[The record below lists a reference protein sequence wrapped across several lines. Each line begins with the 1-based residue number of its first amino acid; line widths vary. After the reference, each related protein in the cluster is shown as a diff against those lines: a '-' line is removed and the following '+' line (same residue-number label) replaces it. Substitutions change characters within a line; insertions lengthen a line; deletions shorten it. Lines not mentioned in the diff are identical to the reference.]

1 MNYAPDVEAWPR
13 LSPRRLLSALA
24 VPVALKRFYK
34 THRDR
39 EFTFLDVGCGYHSP
53 RRAKRYFPR
62 CEYYGIDRGIV
73 ELDSSDMDAMKAF
86 YQIDLDRDSLETV
99 PVDSFD
105 VVVMSHVIEHL
116 RNGLQVLDSLATKL
130 KPGGRIYLEFPS
142 AASLAT
148 PRGQRGC
155 LHFSDDATHVR
166 LYSVLEVANVLLNRD
181 FEIIAAGR
189 RRDPMRLL
197 LTPITLLAGLARGDI
212 WSGGRGLWDL
222 FGFADFVYAR
232 RKDGRLA
239 C

>member
-1 MNYAPDVEAWPR
+1 MNYAPAIDAWPR
-13 LSPRRLLSALA
+13 RSPRRLLSALS

-39 EFTFLDVGCGYHSP
+39 EFTILDVGCGYHSP

-62 CEYYGIDRGIV
+62 CEYYGIDRNIV
-73 ELDSSDMDAMKAF
+73 ELDSSDMDAMEAF
-86 YQIDLDRDSLETV
+86 YQIDLDHDSLDTV
-99 PVDSFD
+99 PAASFD

-116 RNGLQVLDSLATKL
+116 RNGLRVLDALATKV
-130 KPGGRIYLEFPS
+130 KPGGCIYLEFPS

-148 PRGQRGC
+148 PRGHRGC
-155 LHFSDDATHVR
+155 LHFSDDSTHVR
-166 LYSVLEVANVLLNRD
+166 LYSVQEVANALLTRD
-181 FEIIAAGR
+181 FEIIAGGR

-197 LTPITLLAGLARGDI
+197 LTPIALLAGLARGDI
-212 WSGGRGLWDL
+212 WSGGRRLWDL

-232 RKDGRLA
+232 RKDVLRA